1 MKKINTITIGFTN
14 LRRQSVRTAVMILFS
29 FILSASLLVSAILKE
44 SMQQSVEQTVN
55 RMGADIIVV
64 PQEYASNYTDAL
76 FTGEHCSFYFDK
88 SLYDDV
94 VGVKG
99 IAQAS
104 PQLYIASLAAECCSS
119 PVQIIAFEPK
129 TDFIVQSWLKE
140 IGISEL
146 KDGEVLIGNEVTSEV
161 GEKIKFFDEQLSV
174 AGKLDHTGTGYD
186 TCAFVNF
193 NTAEQLLE
201 KEQVR
206 KSSLGDRDPES
217 VISSIMIRIE
227 DGKDAKAIARAIN
240 YGIENSPLR
249 AYTANGVVSTV
260 ADSVQSFSAFT
271 NILNYLL
278 VTVSV
283 LAIICIFVIT
293 IVQRKNEFG
302 VMITIGAGKDKLIK
316 ILLTEG
322 ITVCLL
328 GGVLGML
335 ASGGVVLAFKDVLLI
350 KLGIPA
356 LTDELSFYL
365 HTSLKCLGVSIVAGL
380 LASILAIILITQRDP
395 LNLIKEVNA

>member
-1 MKKINTITIGFTN
+1 MKKLNTITIGFEN
-14 LRRQSVRTAVMILFS
+14 LRRQSVRTTVMIIFS
-29 FILSASLLVSAILKE
+29 LILSASLLVSAIIKE
-44 SMQQSVEQTVN
+44 SMEQSVKQTVN

-64 PQEYASNYTDAL
+64 PQEYASTYTDAL

-88 SLYDDV
+88 SWYDDV

-99 IAQAS
+99 IMQAS

-129 TDFIVQSWLKE
+129 TDFIVQSWMTE

-146 KDGEVLIGNEVTSEV
+146 KDGEVLIGNEVTSQV
-161 GEKIKFFDEQLSV
+161 GENIRFFDEQLLV
-174 AGKLDHTGTGYD
+174 AGKLEHTGTGYD

-193 NTAEQLLE
+193 NTAKKMLE

-206 KSSLGDRDPES
+206 KASLGDKDPNS

-249 AYTANGVVSTV
+249 AYTANGVISTV
-260 ADSVQSFSAFT
+260 ADSVESFSVFA

-278 VTVSV
+278 MLVSV
-283 LAIICIFVIT
+283 LAIICVFSIT
-293 IVQRKNEFG
+293 IIQRKNEFG
-302 VMITIGAGKDKLIK
+302 VMLTIGAGKDKLVK

-322 ITVCLL
+322 IAVCFL
-328 GGVLGML
+328 GGVIGMIV
-335 ASGGVVLAFKDVLLI
+335 SGGVILAFKDVLLV

-356 LTDELSFYL
+356 LTGEISFYIV
-365 HTSLKCLGVSIVAGL
+365 TALKCLSVSVTAGL
-380 LASILAIILITQRDP
+380 LASICAIILITQKEP
-395 LNLIKEVNA
+395 LYLIKEINA